1 MSDKDLGEGI
11 EKFEEEIEGLK
22 NKEFRLFGVKMT
34 AMTISAAF
42 ALISAGLGSLYGAFE
57 VYKDYMEM
65 KEQIQ
70 SYVAPDLSG
79 LQEQTSVLSA
89 DVNGLKDISS
99 SHVKIIDTYGDRL
112 EFLQNGIEINEAA
125 SRDMKNNMREDISRV
140 EKIVDNVEDDM
151 KKIEGDVREAIQN
164 AEERFENKRDGLQN
178 DYDEK
183 ANRLSESNTSRMDEL
198 NNKVDR
204 NIARMESKIESE
216 MKDLEDRLG
225 KKLQRALDNP
235 LAN

>member
-1 MSDKDLGEGI
+1 MSKDLSQEIENAEESI
-11 EKFEEEIEGLK
+11 EKLK
-22 NKEFRLFGVKMT
+22 SKEFRVLGFKVT
-34 AMTISAAF
+34 FISISALA
-42 ALISAGLGSLYGAFE
+42 AIVGSILGGLYGAFE

-79 LQEQTSVLSA
+79 LQEQMSVLSA
-89 DVNGLKDISS
+89 DVGGLKEISS
-99 SHVKIIDTYGDRL
+99 SHVKIIDTYGDKL
-112 EFLQNGIEINEAA
+112 EFMQTGIEANEAA

-151 KKIEGDVREAIQN
+151 KKIEGDVRESIQN

-204 NIARMESKIESE
+204 NIARMENKIESE